1 LCCCYLI
8 ARPMLELKDVIVK
21 RRALLFQVPNL
32 QLVPGNFVALIGA
45 NGSGKSTLLKFLT
58 GDLRLLGSAHWSSQ
72 DLAAMTSED
81 RAKLIAKVDN
91 SFPGLDHMS
100 TREYLSLGRFPY
112 TGAFGFLSDQDIRVV
127 EDCAQDFHLTHLLD
141 QPTSHLSDGER
152 QRASIARAMIQETPI
167 ILLDEPTSFLDYPGK
182 RRVMEILRDVA
193 QKMHKVVVMATHDL
207 DLSLDYCTSWM
218 VIESENHVLTH
229 LVKTPT
235 KESIVTLAF
244 PRLEI

>member
-1 LCCCYLI
+1 
-8 ARPMLELKDVIVK
+8 MLELREVIVK
-21 RRALLFQVPNL
+21 RREVLFQVPKL

-58 GDLRLLGSAHWSSQ
+58 GDLKLSGSAHWSNQ
-72 DLAAMTSED
+72 DLVGMTSED

-112 TGAFGFLSDQDIRVV
+112 TGAFGFLSDSDLQVV
-127 EDCAQDFHLTHLLD
+127 ETCAKDFHLTHLLD
-141 QPTSHLSDGER
+141 QPTSQLSDGER

-182 RRVMEILRDVA
+182 LRVMSMLKEVA
-193 QKMHKVVVMATHDL
+193 QKKQKVVVMATHDL
-207 DLSLDYCTSWM
+207 DLALDHCTSWM
-218 VIESENHVLTH
+218 VIDPEARMLTH
-229 LVKTPT
+229 LTDAPS
-235 KESIVTLAF
+235 KESLIAQAF
-244 PRLEI
+244 PQIEL